1 VKLLLARIGLGLFSL
16 AALVGGCGSS
26 SAPAAPQLG
35 IAAVSGAP
43 LSAVA
48 GDAVA
53 LQVVVVEADGS
64 THPLSDGVS
73 VTWTSPAVVT
83 ALPPGSTAPSPLPVP
98 LADPTG
104 AWIDNPG
111 RPDRNADLAGVLFVY
126 DPGTV
131 QNGTLQVSATVRG
144 GSPSG
149 DVTASILVDPT
160 PAGDWTRCGPLYA
173 ASCASCHGPTGHG
186 SPGAP
191 EASSYVIGGQTYDY
205 PAPGLNAEPG
215 NTAWDPAWNAALFAI
230 AARADVDNG
239 GLTLRLPMPDWL
251 TEPST
256 VTSVPLTTQD
266 LADIYAFLK
275 TQTQ

>member
-1 VKLLLARIGLGLFSL
+1 MKALALVSL
-16 AALVGGCGSS
+16 AVLVGGCSS
-26 SAPAAPQLG
+26 SAGASAPQLG
-35 IAAVSGAP
+35 IVSVSGAP

-64 THPLSDGVS
+64 THPLSDTAS
-73 VTWTSPAVVT
+73 VVWTSPAVVT
-83 ALPPGSTAPSPLPVP
+83 ALPPDSTAPSPLPVAV
-98 LADPTG
+98 ADPTG

-111 RPDRNADLAGVLFVY
+111 RPDRNADLAGLLFVY

-131 QNGTLQVSATVRG
+131 QNGTLQVSATVTG

-149 DVTASILVDPT
+149 NVTASILVDPT
-160 PAGDWTRCGPLYA
+160 PAGDWTRGATLYA
-173 ASCASCHGPTGHG
+173 ASCASCHGPTGDG

-191 EASSYVIGGQTYDY
+191 EASSYIIGGETYDY

-215 NTAWDPAWNAALFAI
+215 NTAGDPAWNAALFAI

-239 GLTLRLPMPDWL
+239 GISLRLPMPDWL
-251 TEPST
+251 TEPSS
-256 VTSVPLTTQD
+256 VTGAPLTTQD